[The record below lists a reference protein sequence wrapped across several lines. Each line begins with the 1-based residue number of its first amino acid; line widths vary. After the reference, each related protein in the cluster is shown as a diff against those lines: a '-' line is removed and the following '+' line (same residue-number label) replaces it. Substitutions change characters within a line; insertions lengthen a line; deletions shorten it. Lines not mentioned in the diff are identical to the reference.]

1 MTPNLEEGIH
11 MANERT
17 ETKHWYLFS
26 VNLKFTFFCLFLF
39 APQLKIGQLKKE
51 ERPEPQVGHRKQPL
65 PHCPLP
71 SLFWLGWGP
80 VARHWFGI
88 GFRVLLW
95 KSPYPARSVC
105 VLLGKKRKKKKL
117 VSKTYI
123 WGYLQEFKK
132 IASFPHL

>member
-1 MTPNLEEGIH
+1 

-39 APQLKIGQLKKE
+39 APKLKIGQLKKE
-51 ERPEPQVGHRKQPL
+51 ERPEPHVGHRKQPL

-105 VLLGKKRKKKKL
+105 VLRSA
-117 VSKTYI
+117 VS
-123 WGYLQEFKK
+123 WAGY
-132 IASFPHL
+132 A